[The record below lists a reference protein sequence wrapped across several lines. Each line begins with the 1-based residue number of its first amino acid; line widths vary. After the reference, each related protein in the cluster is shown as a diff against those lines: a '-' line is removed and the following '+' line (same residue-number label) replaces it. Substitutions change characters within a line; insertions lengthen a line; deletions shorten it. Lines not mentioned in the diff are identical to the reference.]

1 MRYRPDHKL
10 KTRQDLVKRAASQ
23 MRAKGP
29 AGVSIAQLMA
39 SLGLTHGG
47 FYAHFPSKDALIAA
61 AIEAMFADVIRIR
74 QGQLGAKTGPGALR
88 ALIENYLSPV
98 HLDQRDRG
106 CPVAA
111 LMGLA
116 DQLPSTARVALDKG
130 YQQMVSQFA
139 GLMAD
144 RPGPEDLALASSLIS
159 EMVGALTLA
168 RAMTDR
174 NQTLTILDHSRLAI
188 LHRAGLSTSTLE
200 TA

>member
-10 KTRQDLVKRAASQ
+10 KTRQDLVKRAAGQ

-29 AGVSIAQLMA
+29 TGVSIAQLMA

-116 DQLPSTARVALDKG
+116 DQLPSTARVALDEG

-174 NQTLTILDHSRLAI
+174 NQALTILDHSRLAI